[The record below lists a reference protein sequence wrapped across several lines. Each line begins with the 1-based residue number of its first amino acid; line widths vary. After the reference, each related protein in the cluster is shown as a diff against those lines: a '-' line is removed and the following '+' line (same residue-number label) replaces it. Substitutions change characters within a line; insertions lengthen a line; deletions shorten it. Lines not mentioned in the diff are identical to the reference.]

1 MVSECEAELICKMGS
16 PSPAEPGP
24 QASVWGLQPPPAP
37 HPPHALDAL
46 HIQTSLA
53 PGWIQDISLTALW
66 PSSFSEILVHLF
78 ISQRMSKGEIR
89 FIL

>member
-46 HIQTSLA
+46 HIQVGG
-53 PGWIQDISLTALW
+53 PQVG
-66 PSSFSEILVHLF
+66 
-78 ISQRMSKGEIR
+78 SKTYPLLPCGPAH
-89 FIL
+89 FLKF